1 MKTENQDL
9 GKNKYITKQEGSV
22 EFLLHEIDNNAIPSK
37 SMNVF
42 YNKRMEI
49 NRDISILAIIAYSK
63 IFSQESLVVVDSMA
77 ASGVGPIRLL
87 KNTNNIEKIAD
98 IINGITDIENRSYT
112 IPSSSNYGEFQIYSA
127 KIPHVKV
134 KGFKISSS
142 TRTV

>member
-1 MKTENQDL
+1 MKPENQDF

-63 IFSQESLVVVDSMA
+63 IFSQAPLVVVDSMA
-77 ASGVGPIRLL
+77 ASGIGSIRLL
-87 KNTNNIEKIAD
+87 KNTNNVEPLTVDNVNEIHMRTSGGLLGSEKPV
-98 IINGITDIENRSYT
+98 NL
-112 IPSSSNYGEFQIYSA
+112 F
-127 KIPHVKV
+127 
-134 KGFKISSS
+134 FS
-142 TRTV
+142 TT